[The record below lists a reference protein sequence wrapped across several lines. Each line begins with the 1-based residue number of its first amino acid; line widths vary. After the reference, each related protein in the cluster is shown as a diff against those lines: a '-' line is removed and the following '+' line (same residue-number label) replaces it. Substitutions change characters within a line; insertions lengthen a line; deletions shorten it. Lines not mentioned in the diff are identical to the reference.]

1 MKTLEKNLLATVKK
15 FQDINGNT
23 YHAVRVRLVNGS
35 QRFILS
41 FKRYGYGTHYEKTT
55 LEELEKIG
63 FCGIEKNDIDFFDLG
78 YGLKRDMISW
88 SKGGFYNKN

>member
-23 YHAVRVRLVNGS
+23 YHAVRVSIKDSCSRI
-35 QRFILS
+35 ILS
-41 FKRYGYGTHYEKTT
+41 FKRYGYGTHYEETT

-63 FCGIEKNDIDFFDLG
+63 FCGIEKNNIHFFDLG
-78 YGLKRDMISW
+78 YGLKRDMVEW
-88 SKGGFYNKN
+88 SKGGYWNKE

>member
-41 FKRYGYGTHYEKTT
+41 FKRYGYGTHYEETT
-55 LEELEKIG
+55 LEELDKIG
-63 FCGIEKNDIDFFDLG
+63 FCGIEKKDIHFSDFG

-88 SKGGFYNKN
+88 SKGGYWNKD

>member
-23 YHAVRVRLVNGS
+23 YHAVRVSIKDSCSRI
-35 QRFILS
+35 ILS
-41 FKRYGYGTHYEKTT
+41 FKRYGYGTHYEETT

-63 FCGIEKNDIDFFDLG
+63 FCGIEKNNIHFFDLG
-78 YGLKRDMISW
+78 YGLKRDMVEW
-88 SKGGFYNKN
+88 SRGGCYNKN

>member
-41 FKRYGYGTHYEKTT
+41 FKRYGYGTHYEETT

-78 YGLKRDMISW
+78 YSLKRDMISW